1 MPTTAQPRNNH
12 DMKLSPLRHALCVL
26 ALAGLSGC
34 ATQTLGPPNPEDPLE
49 ASNRA
54 VWEFNETLD
63 KFVLKPVAEA
73 YRFVTPQPIRT
84 CLNNIFLNLGD
95 AWSGIN
101 SVLQGRQVDALNTL
115 GRVLLNTTM
124 GLGGCFDIASETG
137 AKRIPN
143 DFGVTLGVWGVGSGP
158 YIVLPILGPS
168 SPRDGVGRL
177 AGLYVGQVEFV
188 GLINDVNVRN
198 SLYGFQVIQRREA
211 LLDATDM
218 VEKTAL
224 DPYSFVRDA
233 YLQRNK
239 AQVSGNDAAAEKL
252 PQYEDFEAAAV
263 DDKSLGIPVK
273 P

>member
-1 MPTTAQPRNNH
+1 MNS
-12 DMKLSPLRHALCVL
+12 SPLRKALCAL
-26 ALAGLSGC
+26 AFAGLSGC
-34 ATQTLGPPNPEDPLE
+34 ATQTLGPPNPDDPLE
-49 ASNRA
+49 ASNRV
-54 VWEFNETLD
+54 VWEFNDTVD
-63 KFVLKPVAEA
+63 KYVLKPVAEA
-73 YRFVTPQPIRT
+73 YRFIAPQPVRT

-95 AWSGIN
+95 VWSGIN
-101 SVLQGRQVDALNTL
+101 SVLQGRQVDALNTF

-124 GLGGCFDIASETG
+124 GLGGCIDIASETG

-188 GLINDVNVRN
+188 GLINDVNLRN
-198 SLYGFQVIQRREA
+198 SLYGFQVVQRREV
-211 LLDATDM
+211 LLDATDI
-218 VEKTAL
+218 VDKTAL

-239 AQVSGNDAAAEKL
+239 AQITGDNGEAEKL
-252 PQYEDFEAAAV
+252 PQYEDFEAAEV
-263 DDKSLGIPVK
+263 NDKSLGIPVK